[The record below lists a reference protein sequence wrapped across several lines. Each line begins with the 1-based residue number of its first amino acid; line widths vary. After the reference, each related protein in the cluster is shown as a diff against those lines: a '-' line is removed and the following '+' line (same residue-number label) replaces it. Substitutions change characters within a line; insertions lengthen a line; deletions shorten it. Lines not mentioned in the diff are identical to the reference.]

1 MTAWC
6 DTRHDGRPICICTAA
21 RAKQK
26 TVRLVEGQV
35 LQARLC
41 AYIPTCKCWLTSQ
54 LLLHVA
60 VLVVIHK
67 PLTASM
73 YMGQGSLPFPSLP
86 FPSLPFPSLPF
97 PSLPFPSLP
106 FPVQEIRSLLVQEFK
121 KLWTEMKRITSDS
134 NLSDGRKKTLRDVQ
148 LQRLYCATGEAKIKG
163 AVEQIEAALAEGGSP
178 SRMQGH
184 MAFSSLMRSNE
195 SQHCT

>member
-73 YMGQGSLPFPSLP
+73 YMGQG
-86 FPSLPFPSLPF
+86 
-97 PSLPFPSLP
+97 SLPFPSLP

>member
-1 MTAWC
+1 VCVYTY
-6 DTRHDGRPICICTAA
+6 
-21 RAKQK
+21 
-26 TVRLVEGQV
+26 VQV
-35 LQARLC
+35 LVDFAAAVACGSFSCHPQA
-41 AYIPTCKCWLTSQ
+41 SDSF
-54 LLLHVA
+54 HVYGTG
-60 VLVVIHK
+60 L
-67 PLTASM
+67 
-73 YMGQGSLPFPSLP
+73 PSLP
-86 FPSLPFPSLPF
+86 FPSHPI